1 MSNSTRSHG
10 WPGLNRRSN
19 VFFFFHKN
27 EVRVIVCDK
36 TPIFFFQQQFT
47 RTPVQSFIL
56 CLLGLKRFQEDIIFH
71 YYNMKDYNCLPAI
84 TFPPPE
90 ALSPGMIGL

>member
-1 MSNSTRSHG
+1 MS
-10 WPGLNRRSN
+10 LN
-19 VFFFFHKN
+19 KN
-27 EVRVIVCDK
+27 DVCVIVCDK
-36 TPIFFFQQQFT
+36 TPIFFRQRFT
-47 RTPVQSFIL
+47 RAAVQSFLL